1 MREENTLQERLAK
14 VSEERREVV
23 AKWMGGEMECSTTYI
38 NWVGGEM
45 EQSTKYTYNTYT
57 YA

>member
-1 MREENTLQERLAK
+1 MFAERLEK